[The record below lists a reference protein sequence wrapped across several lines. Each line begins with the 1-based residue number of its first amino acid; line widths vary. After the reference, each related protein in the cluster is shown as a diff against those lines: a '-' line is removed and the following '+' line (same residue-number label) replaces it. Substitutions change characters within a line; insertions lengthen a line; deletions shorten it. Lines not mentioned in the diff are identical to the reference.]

1 MRRKVGTVMRIS
13 TFWFCMK
20 QGLVNIC
27 RNIWF
32 SLASTAIISACIFL
46 FCVFF
51 SVITNIE
58 YMVRTAETTM
68 GITVFFDE
76 NLAED
81 EIKNIGA
88 KIESDKSGMIKE
100 IKFVSAEEAWD
111 SFKTEYFGEDE
122 ALSEGFADDN
132 PLAGSASY
140 EIYLKD
146 IDMQDDM
153 VAWLGTVQGIRKINY
168 SSDTAS
174 GLSSFNKMLGL
185 LSAVII
191 AILLAVAIFLISNTI
206 TTAAAFRR
214 EENRIM
220 RLIGATNFMI
230 RAPFVV
236 QGVMIGLV
244 GALIPLA
251 ITYFLY
257 RQAVVYMM
265 ERFDILSNLIE
276 FIPIQTIFPSM
287 VAVAMALGVG
297 IGFVGSF
304 FTIRRHLKV

>member
-76 NLAED
+76 NLTED
-81 EIKNIGA
+81 EIKDIGA

>member
-1 MRRKVGTVMRIS
+1 MKIS
-13 TFWFCMK
+13 TLIYCTKEGMR
-20 QGLVNIC
+20 NII

-32 SLASTAIISACIFL
+32 SLASVAIISACIFL
-46 FCVFF
+46 FCMFF
-51 SVITNIE
+51 GLIANVQ
-58 YMVRTAETTM
+58 YMVRNAESTV
-68 GITVFFDE
+68 GITVFFNEDMSEDDIQKIGGEICARDE
-76 NLAED
+76 V
-81 EIKNIGA
+81 
-88 KIESDKSGMIKE
+88 KE
-100 IKFVSAEEAWD
+100 VKYVSAEEAWEN
-111 SFKTEYFGEDE
+111 FKKEYFKGVEDL
-122 ALSEGFADDN
+122 AEGFADDN

-168 SSDTAS
+168 SS

>member
-1 MRRKVGTVMRIS
+1 MRIS

-76 NLAED
+76 NLTED
-81 EIKNIGA
+81 EIKDIGA
-88 KIESDKSGMIKE
+88 KIESDKSGIIKE

-111 SFKTEYFGEDE
+111 SFKSEYFGDEE
-122 ALSEGFADDN
+122 ALAEGFADDN
-132 PLAGSASY
+132 PLTGSSSY
-140 EIYLKD
+140 EIRLNNITD
-146 IDMQDDM
+146 QDGM
-153 VAWLGTVQGIRKINY
+153 VAYLEGLSGVRKVNY
-168 SSDTAS
+168 SNSAAT
-174 GLSSFNKMLGL
+174 GLASFNKILGL
-185 LSAVII
+185 LFGVLI
-191 AILLAVAIFLISNTI
+191 AMLLAVAVFLISNTI
-206 TTAAAFRR
+206 SVAAEFRKN
-214 EENRIM
+214 ENRIM

-236 QGVMIGLV
+236 EGMII
-244 GALIPLA
+244 GALTVIVWKQFGWLGLYE
-251 ITYFLY
+251 ITPGFIFGSIGI
-257 RQAVVYMM
+257 VVFSLLGKAPSAAMQK
-265 ERFDILSNLIE
+265 RFAEADAHYHSA
-276 FIPIQTIFPSM
+276 PPSR
-287 VAVAMALGVG
+287 LQEG
-297 IGFVGSF
+297 
-304 FTIRRHLKV
+304 

>member
-1 MRRKVGTVMRIS
+1 MRIS

-27 RNIWF
+27 RNILF

-76 NLAED
+76 NLTED
-81 EIKNIGA
+81 EIKDIGA

-111 SFKTEYFGEDE
+111 GFKTEYFGEDE
-122 ALSEGFADDN
+122 ALAEGFADDN
-132 PLAGSASY
+132 PLAGSSSY
-140 EIYLKD
+140 EIRLNNITD
-146 IDMQDDM
+146 QDGM
-153 VAWLGTVQGIRKINY
+153 VAYLESIDGVRKVNY
-168 SSDTAS
+168 SNSAAT
-174 GLSSFNKMLGL
+174 GLASFNKILGL
-185 LSAVII
+185 LFGVLI
-191 AILLAVAIFLISNTI
+191 AMLLAVAVFLISNTI
-206 TTAAAFRR
+206 SVAAEFRKN
-214 EENRIM
+214 ENRIM

-236 QGVMIGLV
+236 EGTILGLV
-244 GALIPLA
+244 GAAIPLGVML
-251 ITYFLY
+251 FVY
-257 RQAVVYMM
+257 RQTVEYVMNRFELLSGIIQFLPLGTFYPMM
-265 ERFDILSNLIE
+265 AAIAL
-276 FIPIQTIFPSM
+276 
-287 VAVAMALGVG
+287 ALGG
-297 IGFVGSF
+297 GLGFFVSF
-304 FTIRRHLKV
+304 FTIRKELRV

>member
-1 MRRKVGTVMRIS
+1 
-13 TFWFCMK
+13 MK

-51 SVITNIE
+51 AVITNIE

-76 NLAED
+76 NLTED
-81 EIKNIGA
+81 EIKDIGA

-132 PLAGSASY
+132 PLAGSSSY
-140 EIYLKD
+140 EIRLNNITDQDGMVAYLKS
-146 IDMQDDM
+146 IDG
-153 VAWLGTVQGIRKINY
+153 VRKVNY
-168 SSDTAS
+168 SNSAAT
-174 GLSSFNKMLGL
+174 GLASFNKILGL
-185 LSAVII
+185 LFGVLI
-191 AILLAVAIFLISNTI
+191 AMLLAVAVFLISNTI
-206 TTAAAFRR
+206 SVAAEF
-214 EENRIM
+214 

-236 QGVMIGLV
+236 EGTILGLV
-244 GALIPLA
+244 GAAIPLGVML
-251 ITYFLY
+251 FVY
-257 RQAVVYMM
+257 RQTVEYVMNRFELLSGIIQFLPLGTFYPMM
-265 ERFDILSNLIE
+265 AAIAL
-276 FIPIQTIFPSM
+276 
-287 VAVAMALGVG
+287 ALGG
-297 IGFVGSF
+297 GLGFFVSF
-304 FTIRRHLKV
+304 FTIRKELRV

>member
-1 MRRKVGTVMRIS
+1 
-13 TFWFCMK
+13 MK

-76 NLAED
+76 NLTEN
-81 EIKNIGA
+81 EIKDIGA

-132 PLAGSASY
+132 PLAGSSSY
-140 EIYLKD
+140 EIRLNNITD
-146 IDMQDDM
+146 QDGM
-153 VAWLGTVQGIRKINY
+153 VAYLESIDGVRKVNY
-168 SSDTAS
+168 SNSAAT
-174 GLSSFNKMLGL
+174 GLASFNKILGL
-185 LSAVII
+185 LFGV
-191 AILLAVAIFLISNTI
+191 
-206 TTAAAFRR
+206 
-214 EENRIM
+214 
-220 RLIGATNFMI
+220 LIGNYKFSGSISIYTTIVSIVLIFYITGLARKMGAGKAYVTFTKVACVVVLAMFTFMMVVDYTQISINPIITVAFVILYALLSASKTTTNSCVLTMYQDSADYEFYLTGKYM
-230 RAPFVV
+230 PVLVV
-236 QGVMIGLV
+236 ASINML
-244 GALIPLA
+244 
-251 ITYFLY
+251 
-257 RQAVVYMM
+257 
-265 ERFDILSNLIE
+265 
-276 FIPIQTIFPSM
+276 
-287 VAVAMALGVG
+287 
-297 IGFVGSF
+297 
-304 FTIRRHLKV
+304 

>member
-76 NLAED
+76 NLTED
-81 EIKNIGA
+81 EIKDIGA

-111 SFKTEYFGEDE
+111 SFKLIYF
-122 ALSEGFADDN
+122 EGNESAAESFAVDN
-132 PLAGSASY
+132 PLTNSASY
-140 EIYLKD
+140 AVYMNDISMQETLVTYLGS
-146 IDMQDDM
+146 IDGVSEVKQSAA
-153 VAWLGTVQGIRKINY
+153 VANTLTDFNSLIGYISAGII
-168 SSDTAS
+168 
-174 GLSSFNKMLGL
+174 L
-185 LSAVII
+185 
-191 AILLAVAIFLISNTI
+191 ILLGVAVFLISNTI
-206 TTAAAFRR
+206 TVAISVRK
-214 EENRIM
+214 EEIGIM
-220 RLIGATNFMI
+220 KLIGATDYFV

-236 QGVMIGLV
+236 EGIVIGLIGAAIPLGILYLLYEKIIV
-244 GALIPLA
+244 YISDKFIFISNMMKFLSAEEIFHTLVPVALI
-251 ITYFLY
+251 
-257 RQAVVYMM
+257 
-265 ERFDILSNLIE
+265 
-276 FIPIQTIFPSM
+276 
-287 VAVAMALGVG
+287 LGVG
-297 IGFVGSF
+297 IGFIGSRI
-304 FTIRRHLKV
+304 TIRKHLKV